1 MGKSRK
7 VKADCRA
14 DTRGGP
20 WAGIPVCVIESAAYR
35 DCSLHARAVLV
46 ELVSRMRGYN
56 NGKLAVSQRELVSS
70 LRCSPRKVVRAL
82 AELME
87 HGFLDVSVEGKWK
100 ERMARQYRLTFVSTK
115 NAPATN
121 EYRYW
126 SATGKS
132 GATTKVSPSLPTA
145 TASVATTR
153 TSGFA
158 AVAIRGTGAQKTA
171 NVGNEPAS
179 CAVALISKPCVGQ
192 LLSPSDQTQMGR

>member
-7 VKADCRA
+7 IKADCRA

-35 DCSLHARAVLV
+35 DCSVHARAVLV

-70 LRCSPRKVVRAL
+70 LRCSPRKVVRAI
-82 AELME
+82 AELMD

-115 NAPATN
+115 TAPATN
-121 EYRYW
+121 EYRCW
-126 SATGKS
+126 SRAGNS
-132 GATTKVSPSLPTA
+132 GATAKVSPSLRTA
-145 TASVATTR
+145 TASIAAAR
-153 TSGFA
+153 KPAFA
-158 AVAIRGTGAQKTA
+158 PVAIRPSGAQKTA
-171 NVGNEPAS
+171 NLGNEPAS
-179 CAVALISKPCVGQ
+179 GAVALISKPCVGQ
-192 LLSPSDQTQMGR
+192 LLSPSDQTLMER

>member
-1 MGKSRK
+1 MRKGRK

-35 DCSLHARAVLV
+35 DCSVHARAVLV

-56 NGKLAVSQRELVSS
+56 NGKLAVSQRKLVSS
-70 LRCSPRKVVRAL
+70 LRCSPRKVVRAI
-82 AELME
+82 AEPME
-87 HGFLDVSVEGKWK
+87 HGFLDISVEGKWK

-115 NAPATN
+115 NGPATN

-132 GATTKVSPSLPTA
+132 GATAKVSPSLRTA
-145 TASVATTR
+145 TASIAAAR
-153 TSGFA
+153 MAGFA
-158 AVAIRGTGAQKTA
+158 PAAIRPSGVQKTA

-179 CAVALISKPCVGQ
+179 GAVALISKPCVGQ
-192 LLSPSDQTQMGR
+192 LSPPHQTPAGR

>member
-1 MGKSRK
+1 MVKGRK

-35 DCSLHARAVLV
+35 DCSVHARAVLV

-56 NGKLAVSQRELVSS
+56 NGKLALSQRELVSS

-82 AELME
+82 AELVE

-126 SATGKS
+126 SATEKS
-132 GATTKVSPSLPTA
+132 GATARVSPGLRTA
-145 TASVATTR
+145 TASIAAAR

-158 AVAIRGTGAQKTA
+158 PVAIRPSGAQKTA

-179 CAVALISKPCVGQ
+179 GAVALISKPCVGQ
-192 LLSPSDQTQMGR
+192 LSSPPNQTLMGR